1 MKTKI
6 LLTALVMTLTVLGWT
21 NLNQSQVN
29 GEVRSQDGKAIMF
42 SSLEIY
48 TNETEPHFVQ
58 STTTDFDGK
67 FKIKNLKPGA
77 YQLVVKAEGFDNK
90 VQVVNLARNK
100 NHLEII
106 EMKGDVVILD
116 PVIIR
121 TKMM

>member
-6 LLTALVMTLTVLGWT
+6 LLTALVIAVAALGWT

-67 FKIKNLKPGA
+67 FTLKNLKPGA
-77 YQLVVKAEGFDNK
+77 YQLVVKAEGFDN
-90 VQVVNLARNK
+90 QTQLINLKRNQK
-100 NHLEII
+100 HFEKI
-106 EMKGDVVILD
+106 ELHGDVVILD

-121 TKMM
+121 AKLM